1 MNHEKQIGKPL
12 IKARGNTTSCNQSNK
27 ESPAPHQLE

>member
-1 MNHEKQIGKPL
+1 MNHEKQIGKSL
-12 IKARGNTTSCNQSNK
+12 IKAGENTTSSNQSNK